1 MKDPEFK
8 VYRRQPYE
16 ERSDKDRDKEKEK
29 EKEREKDKREI
40 VFKNSKSL
48 KFVNQVPHLFIHLM
62 AYVDISSRSAEDDS
76 KIKELIRKSIDN
88 IIQALRKTPYE

>member
-8 VYRRQPYE
+8 VYRRQNYE
-16 ERSDKDRDKEKEK
+16 ERDQRQDRERDKK
-29 EKEREKDKREI
+29 EI

-48 KFVNQVPHLFIHLM
+48 KFINQVPHLFIHLM
-62 AYVDISSRSAEDDS
+62 AYVDASNRSADDDG

-88 IIQALRKTPYE
+88 IIQSLRKTPY